1 MAGYALFLRGVN
13 VGGRNKVPM
22 AQLRDVLS
30 VDGFSDVRTYVQSG
44 NVIVTSSLRSPSKV
58 SDAVRTAI
66 AREFNVD
73 TPVVVRTPAELRAVM
88 DWNPFPDVAAVAPQ
102 RVHIVHL
109 TDTPSTD
116 AVDALLTTDWEP
128 EQIAFR
134 ATELAIC
141 YSESM
146 HTSKLQ
152 YAGVLKRLGV
162 DGTARNW
169 RTVQTLADMSG
180 SA

>member
-1 MAGYALFLRGVN
+1 VC
-13 VGGRNKVPM
+13 
-22 AQLRDVLS
+22 S
-30 VDGFSDVRTYVQSG
+30 SD
-44 NVIVTSSLRSPSKV
+44 LV

-66 AREFNVD
+66 AREFEVD
-73 TPVVVRTPAELRAVM
+73 TPVVVRTPAELRAVV
-88 DWNPFPDVAAVAPQ
+88 DWNPFPDVAAVTPQ

-109 TDTPSTD
+109 TDAPSTD
-116 AVDALLTTDWEP
+116 AVDALLTTNWEP

-134 ATELAIC
+134 ETELAIR

-169 RTVQTLADMSG
+169 RTVQTLADMSR

>member
-1 MAGYALFLRGVN
+1 MATWICLLRAVN

-30 VDGFSDVRTYVQSG
+30 FEGFADVRTYVQSG
-44 NVIVTSSLRSPSKV
+44 NVVVTSSMRSPSKV

-73 TPVVVRTPAELRAVM
+73 TPVVVRTPAELRAIV
-88 DWNPFPDVAAVAPQ
+88 DWNPFRDVATVAPQ

-109 TDTPSTD
+109 TDTPSAE
-116 AVDALLTTDWEP
+116 AVDALLTTNWEP

-152 YAGVLKRLGV
+152 YAGVLKGLGV

-169 RTVQTLADMSG
+169 RTVQTLADICVR
-180 SA
+180 A

>member
-1 MAGYALFLRGVN
+1 MATWICLLRAVN

-22 AQLRDVLS
+22 AKLRDVLNA
-30 VDGFSDVRTYVQSG
+30 DGFADVRTYVQSG
-44 NVIVTSSLRSPSKV
+44 NVVLTSSLRSPSKV

-66 AREFNVD
+66 AREFEVD
-73 TPVVVRTPAELRAVM
+73 TPVVVRTPAELRAVVA
-88 DWNPFPDVAAVAPQ
+88 WNPFPDVAAVAPQ

-109 TDTPSTD
+109 TDIPSSN
-116 AVDALLTTDWEP
+116 AVDALLATDWEP

-152 YAGVLKRLGV
+152 YAAVLKRLGV

-169 RTVQTLADMSG
+169 RTVETLADMSS

>member
-1 MAGYALFLRGVN
+1 MATWVCLLRAVN

-22 AQLRDVLS
+22 AQLREVLAAE
-30 VDGFSDVRTYVQSG
+30 GFSEVRTYVQSG
-44 NVIVTSSLRSPSKV
+44 NVVLTSSLRSRDKV
-58 SDAVRTAI
+58 STAVREAI
-66 AREFNVD
+66 AREFSVD
-73 TPVVVRTPAELRAVM
+73 TPVVVRTPDELRAIVE
-88 DWNPFPDVAAVAPQ
+88 WNPFPDVADAAPQ

-109 TDTPSTD
+109 TDTPSVD
-116 AVDALLTTDWEP
+116 AVDALFSADWEP
-128 EQIAFR
+128 DQIALK

-169 RTVQTLADMSG
+169 RTVQTLADMSAG
-180 SA
+180 K